1 MKIKLKDNL
10 PFTTVS
16 ICLKKSKIQ
25 IKDILID
32 TGSATTVIS
41 VDILSSINIRP
52 EPDDKI
58 RIIRGIGG
66 TETVF
71 SRVVDYIQVGNFKRD
86 QFEIEVAG
94 LDYGFGING
103 ILGMDFLVPYGAVL
117 NLKYL
122 ELIFTQ

>member
-1 MKIKLKDNL
+1 LKIKLKDNL